1 MSIALLALLVFYLAV
16 NVVIIAL
23 VTFRTLQ
30 LLGFYAWCYD
40 LFGVFGLFVSIP
52 LTIILL
58 AVIVWAALFFII
70 YSGLLWLI
78 VVFVCIEAHR
88 RYRASRQYSL
98 LWLLAISAERGIP
111 LTTSLEAFA
120 SERRGYFARG
130 ARKLAAMLE
139 SGVDFP
145 DALDQSPG
153 MLPPQALPLIRVGCK
168 SGSLG
173 PALRRASS
181 FGNLLEPMW
190 MSIVGKIGYLMMLTL
205 VGLSLF
211 WFIMAKILPSFEM
224 IFQDFDM
231 ELPSVTNNLV
241 SWAGFMADYGILLVP
256 AYLAIFVFLLMPAA
270 KYFGWHPPGLNL
282 ITRRLDA
289 ADLLDGLSL
298 AVQQRLSMLDGLRAM
313 ARSYPRSDI
322 KARLWKTVKDVVDGG
337 DWAESLHARGFLRR
351 IDLAVVQSAQ
361 RADNLSWALR
371 EIAESNRRRF
381 MYRLQAT
388 VQTVFPLAV
397 VALGVGVGC
406 VVFGLFIPLLKLI
419 TQCS

>member
-1 MSIALLALLVFYLAV
+1 MSIALLALFVFYLAV
-16 NVVIIAL
+16 NVVLIAL
-23 VTFRTLQ
+23 VTLKTLQ
-30 LLGFYAWCYD
+30 MLGFYAWCND
-40 LFGVFGLFVSIP
+40 LFGIFGVFVSIP
-52 LTIILL
+52 LTIVLL
-58 AVIVWAALFFII
+58 AVIVWVALFFIA
-70 YSGLLWLI
+70 YSSLLWII
-78 VVFVCIEAHR
+78 VVFVCIESHR
-88 RYRASRQYSL
+88 RYRASRQYAL
-98 LWLLAISAERGIP
+98 LWLLVVSTERGIP

-130 ARKLAAMLE
+130 TRKLVAMLE

-173 PALRRASS
+173 PALRRASA
-181 FGNLLEPMW
+181 FGNLLEPLW
-190 MSIVGKIGYLMMLTL
+190 MSIIGKIGYLMMLTL
-205 VGLSLF
+205 IGLSLF
-211 WFIMAKILPSFEM
+211 WFIMAKILPSFGK

-231 ELPSVTNNLV
+231 ELPRITSNLV
-241 SWAGFMADYGILLVP
+241 SWAGFMADYGILLTP
-256 AYLAIFVFLLMPAA
+256 AYLAIFVFLLIPVA

-313 ARSYPRSDI
+313 ARSYPRRDI
-322 KARLWKTVKDVVDGG
+322 KAKLWKTVKDVVDGG
-337 DWAESLHARGFLRR
+337 DWAESLYARGFLRR

-361 RADNLSWALR
+361 RADNLSWALH

-381 MYRLQAT
+381 MYKLQAT
-388 VQTVFPLAV
+388 VQTAFPLAV
-397 VALGVGVGC
+397 VALGIVVGGIVI
-406 VVFGLFIPLLKLI
+406 GLFVPLIKLI
-419 TQCS
+419 TQMS